1 MLREDALADEGMYL
15 ALKKTRPIP
24 QYTPYPH
31 SNFETT
37 SRRIVIC
44 MRERT
49 RNVAPSAGPQGS
61 KVPRQVQ
68 RKGKASGDTAPLE
81 RNIRISLINTP
92 TKFKGEM
99 NSEDLTF

>member
-1 MLREDALADEGMYL
+1 
-15 ALKKTRPIP
+15 
-24 QYTPYPH
+24 
-31 SNFETT
+31 
-37 SRRIVIC
+37 

-61 KVPRQVQ
+61 EDPRQVQ
-68 RKGKASGDTAPLE
+68 RKGKASGDTASLE

-99 NSEDLTF
+99 KSEDLRF